1 MCTPSCGLC
10 VGYSGNFLA
19 LLLCLHLVLSASFS
33 SSSSTCCAYFNFFYF
48 SWPFACV
55 SSAIKTNRM
64 GQKPKEQKMQ
74 IILRVEKGGRGG
86 GQEDTC
92 NSRLCCRTAKDNCFA
107 VSAVS
112 TATCDNRLVGSF
124 VLVPSPELLLLLL
137 YCSCWLSSCCSS
149 PFYRLL
155 LLLFLLFLLSVLA
168 MAQHQHS
175 GPKASLSAFLLNIY
189 HLITI

>member
-1 MCTPSCGLC
+1 
-10 VGYSGNFLA
+10 
-19 LLLCLHLVLSASFS
+19 
-33 SSSSTCCAYFNFFYF
+33 
-48 SWPFACV
+48 
-55 SSAIKTNRM
+55 
-64 GQKPKEQKMQ
+64 MQ

-137 YCSCWLSSCCSS
+137 YSYCSCWLYFSCCSS
-149 PFYRLL
+149 SFYRLL

-189 HLITI
+189 HLITIWRSMWLPIESRDRGRWKMEDSRVNEMFCFAFDCENHSVVSACLCSTHFSGRTSCVLTGYI

>member
-1 MCTPSCGLC
+1 
-10 VGYSGNFLA
+10 
-19 LLLCLHLVLSASFS
+19 
-33 SSSSTCCAYFNFFYF
+33 
-48 SWPFACV
+48 
-55 SSAIKTNRM
+55 M

-86 GQEDTC
+86 QGRAGQEKDTC

-137 YCSCWLSSCCSS
+137 YCSCWLYFSLCSS
-149 PFYRLL
+149 SFYRLL

>member
-1 MCTPSCGLC
+1 
-10 VGYSGNFLA
+10 
-19 LLLCLHLVLSASFS
+19 
-33 SSSSTCCAYFNFFYF
+33 
-48 SWPFACV
+48 
-55 SSAIKTNRM
+55 M

-86 GQEDTC
+86 GGQGRAGQEKDTC

-137 YCSCWLSSCCSS
+137 YSACCSS
-149 PFYRLL
+149 SFYRLL